1 MDLPHLTGQRMPSGG
16 VSPQAVP
23 SSWDWRQTGK
33 VTSVRNQGACGSC
46 YSFAALGNIEAKMLI
61 DSATTYDFSE
71 NNAKECNWYETSG
84 TGGGNSCDGGNY
96 DLLANLFSK
105 KGTVLESCDP
115 YQASDVTCKSTCPY
129 QKTLLDWRIIST
141 NAVPDANVLKQYIQT
156 YGPVYTS
163 LYAGDGDAWDAEFG
177 NYDGTY
183 TLYHAGTESP
193 NHAVLIV
200 GWDDSLTHSGSGT
213 GGWIVKNS
221 WGTSWGGTCSY
232 GSERG
237 YFTIA
242 YGSASIGK
250 WSSFMYDW
258 QDYDSSGGIM
268 YYDEGGWWTSY
279 GEAGGS
285 NTTAWGLAKFTPP
298 SNTYATRVEFWT
310 TDATTDVD
318 AYIYDDFNGTAP
330 SNLLASKENLS
341 FNEAGYHSV
350 ALDSPLAVT
359 SGDDVV
365 VVVKFTNESDGYP
378 VAVDTNG
385 TIETGRT
392 YISISGSSGS
402 WTDLGVALNSDAA
415 IRLRTSTDVVE
426 KPNVSITKQAV
437 GSDFAPGDPI
447 AFTLAI
453 ANSGA
458 EVASQVVVTDT
469 VPPEVVTPTFA
480 STLAITRTGVL
491 TYVWNVEPLGI
502 GQGGVISIYGWIDP
516 GLGSDFSFTNIATIS
531 DPEDNTP
538 SNNSSSATVGERKV
552 YLPLVLKGYPPP
564 PPGTFSSAGD
574 ACVIEGYPTTN
585 LGDTIDMWAGYD
597 DYLSPYGKI
606 VRSLIQ
612 FDVSAIPSGT
622 SIDSAALR
630 AHMVEAW
637 DYPNKTRTITAYR
650 IGSTWSES
658 SVNWNTRP
666 SCAEAYGSASVTW
679 GAWGWYSFDVTNLVS
694 GWVNGSLS
702 NYGVMLRGPEVSGTD
717 SSWRSFSTREGPY
730 PPQLV
735 VTYSGHTTP
744 AGALLAGES
753 LSREEPVRVV
763 IEALTGMPNADYPGV
778 GLCQPYSPAG
788 EKCLALP

>member
-1 MDLPHLTGQRMPSGG
+1 MDLPHLTGQRMPSDG
-16 VSPQAVP
+16 VSPQAVL
-23 SSWDWRQTGK
+23 SKWDWRQTGK

-61 DSATTYDFSE
+61 DGATTYDFSE

-84 TGGGNSCDGGNY
+84 TGGGSSCSGGNY
-96 DLLANLFSK
+96 DMLANLFSK

-115 YQASDVTCKSTCPY
+115 YQASDVPCKSTCPY

-141 NAVPDANVLKQYIQT
+141 NAVPNANVLKQYIQT

-163 LYAGDGDAWDAEFG
+163 LYAGDGDAWDTEFG
-177 NYDGTY
+177 SYNGSY
-183 TLYHAGTESP
+183 TLHHAGAETP

-221 WGTSWGGTCSY
+221 WGTSWGGTCGY
-232 GSERG
+232 GTERG

-258 QDYDSSGGIM
+258 QDYDSSGSLM
-268 YYDEGGWWTSY
+268 YYDEGGWSTSTGY
-279 GEAGGS
+279 GD
-285 NTTAWGLAKFTPP
+285 TTAWGLVKFIPT

-318 AYIYDDFNGTAP
+318 VYIYDDFDGSTL
-330 SNLLASKENLS
+330 SNKLGEVLNNS
-341 FNEAGYHSV
+341 FGEAGYHSV
-350 ALDSPLAVT
+350 ALASPLAVT
-359 SGDDVV
+359 AGDDVIA
-365 VVVKFTNESDGYP
+365 VVKFTNDSYTYP
-378 VAVDTNG
+378 VPRDPYG
-385 TIETGRT
+385 YQETGRT
-392 YISISGSSGS
+392 YLSHSGTSWSESSY
-402 WTDLGVALNSDAA
+402 DVA
-415 IRLRTSTDVVE
+415 IRLRASTALGPD
-426 KPNVSITKQAV
+426 VSITKQVV

-458 EVASQVVVTDT
+458 EAASQVVVTDV
-469 VPPEVVTPTFA
+469 VPTEVLTPTFA
-480 STLAITRTGVL
+480 STLTITPTGVL
-491 TYVWNVEPLGI
+491 SYVWNVEPLGI
-502 GQGGVISIYGWIDP
+502 GQGGVITIYGQIDP
-516 GLGSDFSFTNIATIS
+516 GLGSDFSFANTATIS

-538 SNNSSSATVGERKV
+538 GNNSSSATVGERKV
-552 YLPLVLKGYPPP
+552 YLPLMLKGYPPP

-574 ACVIEGYPTTN
+574 ACVMEGRATTN
-585 LGDTIDMWAGYD
+585 FGSASDMWAGYD
-597 DYLSPYGKI
+597 DYLSPDGKI

-622 SIDSAALR
+622 SIDSAVLR
-630 AHMVEAW
+630 AYLVESY
-637 DYPNKTRTITAYR
+637 DYPSKTRTITAYR
-650 IGSTWSES
+650 IGSSWSES
-658 SVNWNTRP
+658 SVTWNTRP
-666 SCAEAYGSASVTW
+666 SCAEAYGSDSVTH
-679 GAWGWYSFDVTNLVS
+679 GSWGWYSFDVTDLVS

-702 NYGVMLRGPEVSGTD
+702 NYGVMLRGPEVSGSD
-717 SSWRSFSTREGPY
+717 SSWRSFYTREGSY

-735 VTYSGHTTP
+735 VTYSGYTTP
-744 AGALLAGES
+744 SDARLADES

-763 IEALTGMPNADYPGV
+763 IEALTGRPNVGSPDV